1 MLSILSR
8 IKTCHN
14 ELMKEYFLAGLICL
28 LNPISDRPYCMQ
40 FKEDPIVYYSL
51 EQCKMLATTKINEIA
66 ANFTSQGFQI
76 LELKIVCLV
85 DKVSKNT

>member
-1 MLSILSR
+1 
-8 IKTCHN
+8 
-14 ELMKEYFLAGLICL
+14 MKEYFLAGLICF
-28 LNPISDRPYCMQ
+28 LNPIIEQPVCMQ

>member
-1 MLSILSR
+1 
-8 IKTCHN
+8 
-14 ELMKEYFLAGLICL
+14 MKEYFLAGLICL

-51 EQCKMLATTKINEIA
+51 EQCKAVATTKVNEIA

>member
-1 MLSILSR
+1 
-8 IKTCHN
+8 
-14 ELMKEYFLAGLICL
+14 MKEYFLAGLICL

-51 EQCKMLATTKINEIA
+51 EQCKAVATTKVNEIA
-66 ANFTSQGFQI
+66 SNFTSQGFQI

>member
-8 IKTCHN
+8 VKTCHN

>member
-1 MLSILSR
+1 
-8 IKTCHN
+8 
-14 ELMKEYFLAGLICL
+14 MKEYFLAGLICL
-28 LNPISDRPYCMQ
+28 LNPISDHPYCLQ

-51 EQCKMLATTKINEIA
+51 EQCKAVATTKVNEIA
-66 ANFTSQGFQI
+66 SNFTSQGFQI

>member
-1 MLSILSR
+1 
-8 IKTCHN
+8 
-14 ELMKEYFLAGLICL
+14 MKEYFLAGLICL

-40 FKEDPIVYYSL
+40 FHEDPIVYYSL
-51 EQCKMLATTKINEIA
+51 EQCKVVATTKVNEIA

-76 LELKIVCLV
+76 IELKIACLV

>member
-1 MLSILSR
+1 
-8 IKTCHN
+8 
-14 ELMKEYFLAGLICL
+14 MKEYFLAGLICL

-51 EQCKMLATTKINEIA
+51 EQCKAVATRKVNEIA
-66 ANFTSQGFQI
+66 SNFTSQGFQI

-85 DKVSKNT
+85 DRVSKNT

>member
-1 MLSILSR
+1 
-8 IKTCHN
+8 
-14 ELMKEYFLAGLICL
+14 MKEYFLAGLICL

-51 EQCKMLATTKINEIA
+51 EECKAVATTKVNEIA

>member
-1 MLSILSR
+1 
-8 IKTCHN
+8 
-14 ELMKEYFLAGLICL
+14 MKEYFLAGLICL
-28 LNPISDRPYCMQ
+28 LNPVSDRPHCMQ

-51 EQCKMLATTKINEIA
+51 EQCKAVATTKVNEIA
-66 ANFTSQGFQI
+66 SNFTSQGFQI

>member
-1 MLSILSR
+1 
-8 IKTCHN
+8 
-14 ELMKEYFLAGLICL
+14 MKEYFLAGLICL

-51 EQCKMLATTKINEIA
+51 EQCKAVATTKVNEIA

-76 LELKIVCLV
+76 IELKIVCLV

>member
-1 MLSILSR
+1 
-8 IKTCHN
+8 
-14 ELMKEYFLAGLICL
+14 MKEYFLAGLICL
-28 LNPISDRPYCMQ
+28 SNPISDRPYCMQ

-51 EQCKMLATTKINEIA
+51 EQCKAVATTKVNEIA
-66 ANFTSQGFQI
+66 SNFTSQGFQI

>member
-1 MLSILSR
+1 
-8 IKTCHN
+8 
-14 ELMKEYFLAGLICL
+14 MKEYFLAGLICL

-51 EQCKMLATTKINEIA
+51 EQCKAVATTKVNEIA
-66 ANFTSQGFQI
+66 ANFTSQNFQI

>member
-1 MLSILSR
+1 
-8 IKTCHN
+8 
-14 ELMKEYFLAGLICL
+14 MKEYFLAGLICL

-51 EQCKMLATTKINEIA
+51 EQCKAVATTKVNEIA
-66 ANFTSQGFQI
+66 SNFTSQGFQI
-76 LELKIVCLV
+76 LELKIVCIV

>member
-1 MLSILSR
+1 
-8 IKTCHN
+8 
-14 ELMKEYFLAGLICL
+14 MKEYFLAGLICL

-51 EQCKMLATTKINEIA
+51 EQCKAVATTKVNEIA
-66 ANFTSQGFQI
+66 SNFTSQGFQI
-76 LELKIVCLV
+76 LELKILCLV